1 LSKSLLIY
9 HDISLK
15 ENLLLRDFLKKKSK
29 THLESLVL
37 SKENIDNFFGNAPNK
52 DNFIIIKCAL
62 AIGIFGLSRISE
74 LTNLCFDDVIS
85 NGAAFEV
92 TIKESKTDCKKKWF
106 KF

>member
-1 LSKSLLIY
+1 
-9 HDISLK
+9 
-15 ENLLLRDFLKKKSK
+15 
-29 THLESLVL
+29 L

-52 DNFIIIKCAL
+52 DNFIIIKWAL

-92 TIKESKTDCKKKWF
+92 TIKESKTDCKKKCLNF
-106 KF
+106 T